1 MSRQFVCTLYKL
13 KKVVP
18 PDRVILDDITLAFL
32 PGAKIGVLGA
42 NGAGKSSLLRI
53 MAGVDTDIQGECQT
67 LPGLK
72 IGYLPQEPVL
82 DPSKDVLGNIEEAV
96 AETRALLKRFEEVSM
111 KFAEPMS
118 DDEMNKLLEE
128 QGKLQ
133 DKIDHA
139 NAWELDR
146 TLKIA
151 MAALRCP
158 PGDPDVTKIS
168 AGERRRA
175 PRCRWL

>member
-1 MSRQFVCTLYKL
+1 MSYQFVCTLYKL

-72 IGYLPQEPVL
+72 IGYLPQEPML
-82 DPSKDVLGNIEEAV
+82 DPKKDVLGNIEEAV
-96 AETRALLKRFEEVSM
+96 AETRALLSVS
-111 KFAEPMS
+111 K
-118 DDEMNKLLEE
+118 
-128 QGKLQ
+128 Q
-133 DKIDHA
+133 
-139 NAWELDR
+139 
-146 TLKIA
+146 
-151 MAALRCP
+151 
-158 PGDPDVTKIS
+158 S
-168 AGERRRA
+168 A
-175 PRCRWL
+175 